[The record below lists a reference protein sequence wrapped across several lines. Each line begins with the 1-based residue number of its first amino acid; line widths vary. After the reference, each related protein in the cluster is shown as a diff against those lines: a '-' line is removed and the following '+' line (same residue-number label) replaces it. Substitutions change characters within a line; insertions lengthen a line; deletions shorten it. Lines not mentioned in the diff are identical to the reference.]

1 MKIKL
6 PLYAKIL
13 FWFFLNLVF
22 LGVIFIVVARVQF
35 RFGLDS
41 LIAGPAGQN
50 FQKAIQLLTADLRD
64 SPADEWNGDLSR
76 FGDTYHVQVYLFRG
90 VDQTAGAA
98 VSLPKEV

>member
-22 LGVIFIVVARVQF
+22 LGVIFLVVARVQF

-50 FQKAIQLLTADLRD
+50 IQNAIQLLTAELRD
-64 SPADEWNGDLSR
+64 SPADSG
-76 FGDTYHVQVYLFRG
+76 
-90 VDQTAGAA
+90 TAT
-98 VSLPKEV
+98 